1 MDGSQVAE
9 ALKTGSIVVVYEA
22 VEEGIAIGVGAKE
35 AVGDA
40 ALGLLTDGFDDAAVE
55 ALDKSIG
62 LGPVWSGEAMV
73 DVVLGAE
80 AIEGMLA
87 GRPIMGL
94 ALHIDREAVGELTA
108 IVGQNGV
115 NAMWELGD
123 EAAEK
128 AGSGFGIAPGMDFE
142 IDVTCGSIDGD
153 EGIALSSL
161 QGWQVFEID
170 MDETDSGL
178 LEGADRW
185 FFGFRPLVQ
194 PETFKAAMDC
204 APGKTGIDAPPH
216 HLSDVVERQ
225 VQLRPQLTN
234 QCLVELRETGSKRLG
249 RMRVVSDRG
258 PPPPPADCGL
268 TDAELGGECR
278 HRRPAVLDVR
288 PDLRRG
294 RGVGVQGYVHDARR
308 SLT

>member
-1 MDGSQVAE
+1 VHE
-9 ALKTGSIVVVYEA
+9 AA
-22 VEEGIAIGVGAKE
+22 EEGIAIGVRAKE

-40 ALGLLTDGFDDAAVE
+40 AFGLLTDGFDDATVE
-55 ALDKSIG
+55 AFDKSIG
-62 LGPVWSGEAMV
+62 LGPVWSGEAMI

-87 GRPIMGL
+87 GRPIMRL
-94 ALHIDREAVGELTA
+94 ALHVDSEAVGELTA
-108 IVGQNGV
+108 IVGQNSV
-115 NAMWELGD
+115 NAMRELGD

-161 QGWQVFEID
+161 QSWQVFEID
-170 MDETDSGL
+170 MDEADGGL

-185 FFGFRPLVQ
+185 FFGLRPLVQ
-194 PETFKAAMDC
+194 PETFKAAMDR
-204 APGKTGIDAPPH
+204 APGEIGIDASPH
-216 HLSDVVERQ
+216 HLSDVVQRQ
-225 VQLRPQLTN
+225 IQLRPQLMN
-234 QCLVELRETGSKRLG
+234 QCLIELREAGSKRLG
-249 RMRVVSDRG
+249 RVRAVSDRG
-258 PPPPPADCGL
+258 PPPPPADRGL
-268 TDAELGGECR
+268 TNAELGGECR

-288 PDLRRG
+288 PDLWRG
-294 RGVGVQGYVHDARR
+294 RSVGVQGYVHDARR